1 MISRQA
7 SGNEAGTAGKRV
19 VIALAVFLA
28 FTGLIAIANLFAD
41 WSGGDDA
48 SPGMTASGIL
58 LGFVA
63 IPVFSVNL
71 PLWLS
76 LRWNLPRSWWPRRG
90 HVLVSLAVI
99 GGYMVLAN
107 FSAIRI
113 LLEQGADPVR
123 FAVHFTSAMLF
134 HVPYYPLFAVLLF
147 QTLRLWR
154 STPFAMLAT
163 AAAFSLY
170 HLAQWH
176 FFPDG
181 TEPLWLLLLF
191 LAFLADLLLYL
202 FTRSL
207 ILVALSHSLGGAAN
221 MASAGTWFDQVD
233 FVFFLTVAIIGA
245 ILLWSV
251 VDQRRIARGGQPFL
265 GDWMDSRLPEP

>member
-1 MISRQA
+1 MAR
-7 SGNEAGTAGKRV
+7 KRV
-19 VIALAVFLA
+19 TIAFAVFLA
-28 FTGLIAIANLFAD
+28 FAVLIAVANLFAD

-48 SPGMTASGIL
+48 SPWMTASGIL

-63 IPVFSVNL
+63 IPVFSVIL

-76 LRWNLPRSWWPRRG
+76 VRWSLPRSWWPPRG
-90 HVLVSLAVI
+90 HVLVSLAVT
-99 GGYMVLAN
+99 GAYMILAN
-107 FSAIRI
+107 FAAIRI
-113 LLEQGADPVR
+113 LLDEGADPVR

-147 QTLRLWR
+147 QTLRGWR
-154 STPFAMLAT
+154 GTPAAMLAT

-181 TEPLWLLLLF
+181 AKPLWLLLLF

-221 MASAGTWFDQVD
+221 MASVGTWFDRID
-233 FVFFLTVAIIGA
+233 IVFFLTVAIVGA
-245 ILLWSV
+245 ILAWSI
-251 VDQRRIARGGQPFL
+251 VDQRRIARGGLPFP
-265 GDWMDSRLPEP
+265 GDWMDLRLP

>member
-1 MISRQA
+1 MAYTRA
-7 SGNEAGTAGKRV
+7 AV
-19 VIALAVFLA
+19 ALAVFLA
-28 FTGLIAIANLFAD
+28 FTLLIAVANLFAD

-48 SPGMTASGIL
+48 SPWMSASGFL

-63 IPVFSVNL
+63 IPVFAVAL

-76 LRWNLPRSWWPRRG
+76 VRWNLPRSWWPRRG
-90 HVLVSLAVI
+90 RVLVSLAVV

-107 FSAIRI
+107 FAAIRT
-113 LLEQGADPVR
+113 LAEQGADPAR

-134 HVPYYPLFAVLLF
+134 HVPYYPLFAVLVF
-147 QTLRLWR
+147 QTLRGWR
-154 STPFAMLAT
+154 GTPLAMLVT
-163 AAAFSLY
+163 SAAFALY

-181 TEPLWLLLLF
+181 TEPLWLFLLF
-191 LAFLADLLLYL
+191 LAFMADLALYL

-221 MASAGTWFDQVD
+221 MASAGTWFDRVD
-233 FVFFLTVAIIGA
+233 IVFYLTVAIVGA
-245 ILLWSV
+245 ILVWSIF
-251 VDQRRIARGGQPFL
+251 DQRRLARAGRPFSD
-265 GDWMDSRLPEP
+265 DWMEIRLP